1 MSKLEQLDK
10 LLVGY
15 GAEPLEN
22 KEESQ
27 VEHFSS
33 TLTSVKEVFR
43 FSLCSKTYSLFV
55 YQYRSW
61 RRCLM
66 TENMSITLFFQNLPK
81 LLRLLL

>member
-43 FSLCSKTYSLFV
+43 FSLSV
-55 YQYRSW
+55 
-61 RRCLM
+61 
-66 TENMSITLFFQNLPK
+66 PK
-81 LLRLLL
+81 LIHCLFINIDLGEGA